1 MKLTFYDSKYQSILK
16 LKELLESANIDF
28 EFRIRDE
35 SKYGCVRY
43 QILYPVNNYVISVV
57 EGFGTLGSEVD
68 SLEIQD
74 LTHESDDEV
83 TDWLTCEEVFTK
95 IKQHHDANACSCC
108 DFTNTN
114 AGKSINTTGDS
125 FVCVKQNNEIYLAT
139 DDEEFKMVKINYC
152 PFCGRQL

>member
-1 MKLTFYDSKYQSILK
+1 
-16 LKELLESANIDF
+16 
-28 EFRIRDE
+28 
-35 SKYGCVRY
+35 
-43 QILYPVNNYVISVV
+43 
-57 EGFGTLGSEVD
+57 
-68 SLEIQD
+68 LEIQD

-83 TDWLTCEEVFTK
+83 TGWLTCEEVFTK